1 LFSIIGKLSLRYE
14 LKPQN
19 NKNSNLICK
28 FAFLNQN
35 SNKQTMALQSINP
48 TTTKAWQELQKHFQE
63 MQTASMKTMFQEDS
77 NRTEKFHIQ
86 WNDFLVD
93 YSKNIINQQTID
105 LLLQLAEE
113 VNLKDAISQYFKGD
127 SINQTEN
134 RAVLHTA
141 LRANESDSVLVD
153 NQNVIPEIFEVKAKI
168 KIFTNE
174 VVNGDR
180 KGFTGKEF
188 TDIVN
193 IGIGGSDLGPAMVVE
208 ALQFYKNHLNVHFV
222 SNVDGDHVQEIIK
235 KLNPET
241 TLFVIVS
248 KTFTTQET
256 LTNSET
262 IRKWFLKSAS
272 QDDVAKHFVAVSTN
286 IKNVTE
292 FGINP
297 ENVFPMW
304 DWVGGR
310 FSLWSAVGLSISL
323 AVGFD
328 NFDKLL
334 KGANDMDN
342 HFKSATFD
350 KNIPIVLALLSI
362 WYNNFFGAESE
373 ALIPYTQYLQKLAPY
388 LQQGIMESNGKS
400 IGRDGKPVNY
410 QTGTIIWG
418 EPGTNSQ
425 HAFFQLIHQGTK
437 LIPTDF
443 IGFVKPLYGDKDHH
457 DKLMSNFFAQTEA
470 LLNGKTSEQVQA
482 EFDKQNLS
490 IDKTEYLRPFKVFA
504 GNKPTN
510 TLLIN
515 KLTPETLG
523 ALVAMYEHKIFV
535 QGVIWNIFSY
545 DQWGVELGKQLAN
558 AVLEEINSKEIK
570 NHDGSTTFLLKHFI
584 KQ

>member
-1 LFSIIGKLSLRYE
+1 
-14 LKPQN
+14 
-19 NKNSNLICK
+19 
-28 FAFLNQN
+28 
-35 SNKQTMALQSINP
+35 MALSKVNP
-48 TTTKAWQELQKHFQE
+48 SQTEAWQKIQSHFE
-63 MQTASMKTMFQEDS
+63 TMQATSMKDLFASDP
-77 NRTEKFHIQ
+77 NRADKFHIQ

-93 YSKNIINQQTID
+93 FSKNIVNQETLD
-105 LLLQLAEE
+105 LLLNLANE
-113 VNLKDAISQYFKGD
+113 VNLKQAISGYFQGD
-127 SINQTEN
+127 IINQTEN

-141 LRANESDSVLVD
+141 LRAKESSNVLVD
-153 NQNVIPEIFEVKAKI
+153 GINVMPEVYSVKNKI
-168 KIFTNE
+168 KNFSNE
-174 VVNGDR
+174 VISGNR
-180 KGFTGKEF
+180 KGFTGKPF

-193 IGIGGSDLGPAMVVE
+193 IGIGGSDLGPAMIVE
-208 ALQFYKNHLNVHFV
+208 ALQFYKNHLKVHFV
-222 SNVDGDHVQEIIK
+222 SNVDGDHVNEVIK

-241 TLFVIVS
+241 TLFVVVS

-256 LTNSET
+256 LSNAET
-262 IRKWFLKSAS
+262 IRSWFLQSAS

-286 IKNVTE
+286 IQKVTE

-297 ENVFPMW
+297 DNVFPMW

-310 FSLWSAVGLSISL
+310 FSLWSAVGLSVNL

-334 KGANDMDN
+334 KGANEMDE
-342 HFKSATFD
+342 HFKNESFD
-350 KNIPIVLALLSI
+350 KNIPVVLALLSI

-400 IGRDGKPVNY
+400 VGRDGKPVNY

-443 IGFVKPLYGDKDHH
+443 IGFKQPLYGNKDHH

-470 LLNGKTSEQVQA
+470 LLMGKTEAQVKV
-482 EFDKQNLS
+482 EFEKQGISGEKADFL
-490 IDKTEYLRPFKVFA
+490 LPFKVFS

-510 TLLIN
+510 TILIN
-515 KLTPETLG
+515 KLTPESLG

-535 QGVIWNIFSY
+535 QGIIWNIFSY
-545 DQWGVELGKQLAN
+545 DQWGVEIGKQLAN
-558 AVLEEINSKEIK
+558 SILDEIVTKEVK
-570 NHDGSTTFLLKHFI
+570 NHDSSTSFLLKAYLE
-584 KQ
+584 

>member
-1 LFSIIGKLSLRYE
+1 
-14 LKPQN
+14 
-19 NKNSNLICK
+19 
-28 FAFLNQN
+28 
-35 SNKQTMALQSINP
+35 MALQNINP
-48 TTTKAWQELQKHFQE
+48 TQTQAWQKLGNHFE
-63 MQTASMKTMFQEDS
+63 SMKNNRINEMFQKDS
-77 NRTEKFHIQ
+77 NRAAQFHIQ

-93 YSKNIINQQTID
+93 FSKNNITSETMRLLVD
-105 LLLQLAEE
+105 LANEAQ
-113 VNLKDAISQYFKGD
+113 LKDAISKYFEGD
-127 SINQTEN
+127 IINQTEN

-141 LRANESDSVLVD
+141 LRAPASEVVKVD
-153 NQNVIPEIFEVKAKI
+153 GVNVMPEVFEVKNKI
-168 KIFTNE
+168 KAFTNE
-174 VVNGDR
+174 IVNGVR
-180 KGFTGKEF
+180 KGYTGKAF

-222 SNVDGDHVQEIIK
+222 SNVDGDHVNEIIK

-262 IRKWFLKSAS
+262 IRKWFLQSAT
-272 QDDVAKHFVAVSTN
+272 QEDVAKHFVAVSTN
-286 IKNVTE
+286 LKNVTA
-292 FGINP
+292 FGIDAS
-297 ENVFPMW
+297 NVFPMW

-310 FSLWSAVGLSISL
+310 FSLWSAVGLTISL

-334 KGANDMDN
+334 KGANQMDD
-342 HFKSATFD
+342 HFKTADFEE
-350 KNIPIVLALLSI
+350 NIPVVLALLSI

-400 IGRDGKPVNY
+400 VGRDGKPVNY

-443 IGFVKPLYGDKDHH
+443 IGFVKPLYGNQDHH

-470 LLNGKTSEQVQA
+470 LLNGKTQEQVQS
-482 EFDKQNLS
+482 EFDKQN
-490 IDKTEYLRPFKVFA
+490 ITQETADFLRPFKVFA

-510 TLLIN
+510 TLLIQ
-515 KLTPETLG
+515 KLTPESLG
-523 ALVAMYEHKIFV
+523 ALVALYEHKIFV

-558 AVLEEINSKEIK
+558 SILDEINTKTVK
-570 NHDGSTTFLLKHFI
+570 NHDSSTEFLLTHFL
-584 KQ
+584 KNK

>member
-1 LFSIIGKLSLRYE
+1 
-14 LKPQN
+14 
-19 NKNSNLICK
+19 
-28 FAFLNQN
+28 
-35 SNKQTMALQSINP
+35 MALPNTNP
-48 TTTKAWQELQKHFQE
+48 TSTTSWKKLQQHYAE
-63 MQTASMKTMFQEDS
+63 MKDISMSEMFANDNS
-77 NRTEKFHIQ
+77 RAEKFNIQ

-93 YSKNIINQQTID
+93 YSKNLMNENTFS
-105 LLLQLAEE
+105 LLQDLA
-113 VNLKDAISQYFKGD
+113 VDINLKQAIASYFEGEL
-127 SINQTEN
+127 INQTEN

-141 LRANESDSVLVD
+141 LRANEDATALVD
-153 NQNVIPEIFEVKAKI
+153 GVNVIPEIYEVKNKI
-168 KIFTNE
+168 KAFSNE
-174 VVNGDR
+174 VISGQR
-180 KGFTGKEF
+180 KGYTGKPF

-222 SNVDGDHVQEIIK
+222 SNVDGDHVNEVIK
-235 KLNPET
+235 KINPET

-256 LTNSET
+256 LSNSET
-262 IRKWFLKSAS
+262 IRSWFLKTAS
-272 QDDVAKHFVAVSTN
+272 NEAVSKHFVAVSTN
-286 IKNVTE
+286 IKKVTE

-297 ENVFPMW
+297 DNIFPMW

-323 AVGFD
+323 AVGFS
-328 NFDKLL
+328 NFDDLL
-334 KGANDMDN
+334 EGAHEMDE
-342 HFKSATFD
+342 HFKNESFD
-350 KNIPIVLALLSI
+350 NNIPVVLALLSV

-443 IGFVKPLYGDKDHH
+443 IGFVKPLYGNEDHH

-470 LLNGKTSEQVQA
+470 LLNGKTEAQVKA
-482 EFDKQNLS
+482 EFEKQGVTVDRAAFL
-490 IDKTEYLRPFKVFA
+490 LPFRIFT

-510 TLLIN
+510 TILIQ
-515 KLTPETLG
+515 KLTPKSLG
-523 ALVAMYEHKIFV
+523 SLIAMYEHKIFV

-558 AVLEEINSKEIK
+558 TILDEIHSGVVKHHDNSTE
-570 NHDGSTTFLLKHFI
+570 FLLNYFLEHK
-584 KQ
+584 

>member
-1 LFSIIGKLSLRYE
+1 
-14 LKPQN
+14 
-19 NKNSNLICK
+19 
-28 FAFLNQN
+28 
-35 SNKQTMALQSINP
+35 MALHSKNP
-48 TTTKAWQELQKHFQE
+48 SQTDAWQKIQSHFETMKSVQMKELF
-63 MQTASMKTMFQEDS
+63 ANDS
-77 NRTEKFHIQ
+77 NRAEQMHMQ

-93 YSKNIINQQTID
+93 YSKNIATQETID
-105 LLLQLAEE
+105 LLLELAHQ
-113 VNLKDAISQYFKGD
+113 VDLKDAISKYFKGD
-127 SINQTEN
+127 LINQTED

-141 LRANESDSVLVD
+141 LRATENSAVMVD
-153 NQNVIPEIFEVKAKI
+153 GINVMPEIFSVKNKI
-168 KIFTNE
+168 KNFSNE
-174 VVNGDR
+174 VISGER
-180 KGFTGKEF
+180 KGFSGKQF

-193 IGIGGSDLGPAMVVE
+193 IGIGGSDLGPAMIVE

-222 SNVDGDHVQEIIK
+222 SNVDGDHVNEVIK

-256 LTNSET
+256 LSNAET
-262 IRKWFLKSAS
+262 IRSWFLQSAT
-272 QDDVAKHFVAVSTN
+272 QEDVAKHFVAVSTN
-286 IKNVTE
+286 IKKVTE

-297 ENVFPMW
+297 LNVFPMW

-310 FSLWSAVGLSISL
+310 FSLWSAVGLSVSL

-334 KGANDMDN
+334 KGANDMDE
-342 HFKSATFD
+342 HFKNESFD
-350 KNIPIVLALLSI
+350 KNIPVILALLSI

-443 IGFVKPLYGDKDHH
+443 IGFKEALYGNKDHH

-470 LLNGKTSEQVQA
+470 LLMGKTEAQVRT
-482 EFDKQNLS
+482 EFEAQGITADKAAFLV
-490 IDKTEYLRPFKVFA
+490 PFKVFS

-523 ALVAMYEHKIFV
+523 ALVALYEHKIFV

-558 AVLEEINSKEIK
+558 TILEEIVTKK
-570 NHDGSTTFLLKHFI
+570 VTQHDSSTTFLLK
-584 KQ
+584 KYLN

>member
-1 LFSIIGKLSLRYE
+1 
-14 LKPQN
+14 
-19 NKNSNLICK
+19 
-28 FAFLNQN
+28 
-35 SNKQTMALQSINP
+35 MALNTTNP
-48 TTTKAWQELQKHFQE
+48 TGTEAWNKLQKHYE
-63 MQTASMKTMFQEDS
+63 KMQTASMHEMFQSDAS
-77 NRTEKFHIQ
+77 RVEKFNLK

-93 YSKNIINQQTID
+93 FSKNRINEETLT
-105 LLLQLAEE
+105 LLLELANQ
-113 VNLKDAISQYFKGD
+113 VGLKSAISEYFEGGI
-127 SINQTEN
+127 INQTEN

-141 LRANESDSVLVD
+141 LRAKESAVI
-153 NQNVIPEIFEVKAKI
+153 NVEGINVVPEIYEVKSKI
-168 KIFTNE
+168 KAFTNE
-174 VVNGDR
+174 ITSGLR
-180 KGFTGKEF
+180 TGYTGKPF

-193 IGIGGSDLGPAMVVE
+193 IGIGGSDLGPVMAVE

-222 SNVDGDHVQEIIK
+222 SNVDGDHVNEIIK

-262 IRKWFLKSAS
+262 IREWFLKSATQS
-272 QDDVAKHFVAVSTN
+272 DVAKHFVAVSTN
-286 IKNVTE
+286 LQKVTE

-297 ENVFPMW
+297 DNVFPMW

-328 NFDKLL
+328 NFDELL
-334 KGANDMDN
+334 NGANEMDE
-342 HFKSATFD
+342 HFKTADFD
-350 KNIPIVLALLSI
+350 KNIPVTLALLSV

-388 LQQGIMESNGKS
+388 LQQGTMESNGKS
-400 IGRDGKPVNY
+400 VGRDGKPVDY

-418 EPGTNSQ
+418 EPGTNAQ

-437 LIPTDF
+437 VIPTDF
-443 IGFVKPLYGDKDHH
+443 IGFVKPLYGDDNHH

-470 LLNGKTSEQVQA
+470 LMHGKTQEQVQA
-482 EFDKQNLS
+482 EFDKQGLPK
-490 IDKTEYLRPFKVFA
+490 DTAEALLPFKVFT

-510 TLLIN
+510 TILIQ
-515 KLTPETLG
+515 KLTPKSLG
-523 ALVAMYEHKIFV
+523 SLIAMYEHKIFV
-535 QGVIWNIFSY
+535 QGIIWNIFSF

-558 AVLEEINSKEIK
+558 SILEEINTKTIKE
-570 NHDGSTTFLLKHFI
+570 HDSSTSFLLNHFLTN
-584 KQ
+584 K